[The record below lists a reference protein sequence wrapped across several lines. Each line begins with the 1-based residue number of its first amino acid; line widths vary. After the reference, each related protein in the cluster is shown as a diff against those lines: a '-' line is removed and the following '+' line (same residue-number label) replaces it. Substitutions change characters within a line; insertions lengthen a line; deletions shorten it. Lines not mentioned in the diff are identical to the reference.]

1 MLQGYVRQIFQS
13 DHKITRAYGDKA
25 NTLSKTFST
34 ERGGLKDTGK
44 RTLEGLQ
51 VSKNR
56 GYEPFYSR
64 GIGAA
69 RSKLLKW
76 HPYCGGAGPGQLKWH
91 GKNREL
97 RR

>member
-13 DHKITRAYGDKA
+13 DHKITRAYVDKA
-25 NTLSKTFST
+25 NTLSTTFST

-56 GYEPFYSR
+56 GFAPFYSR
-64 GIGAA
+64 VTGAV

-76 HPYCGGAGPGQLKWH
+76 HADRGGAGPGA
-91 GKNREL
+91 
-97 RR
+97 